1 MFSTGPE
8 RQRRPAG
15 RRTQRGETMTQD
27 VHDTLASWF
36 DSYAVEGQLHDVPP
50 HAVHEVT
57 VDGRRAVCKVARGE
71 TADVGAE
78 AAAMAHADRHTDL
91 PVPSVVAADE
101 DAFVASWVDGL
112 PDEDAAPDAGEVTD
126 AYARAL
132 GRTLARLHAA
142 TADAF
147 PRPGFPRL
155 GGAWGPGDPAG
166 SLVVDAHEDWHA
178 VARDYVAEARAYLAD
193 IGRADPADEVLAL
206 LDDRPDLFAGAGTP
220 VLCHGNL
227 LPDHVGFERDAG
239 DPVAV
244 AAVIDFEHAMVAPAE
259 YDLWRTALPVF
270 FRGSP
275 TPDPAYE
282 AFREGYGSVRPL
294 PHGVER
300 RRDAWVVVT
309 LVSYLVALDV
319 QNRGIGP
326 DERPRAEGMAEKIS
340 ETAADLR
347 SR

>member
-1 MFSTGPE
+1 M
-8 RQRRPAG
+8 
-15 RRTQRGETMTQD
+15 
-27 VHDTLASWF
+27 
-36 DSYAVEGQLHDVPP
+36 
-50 HAVHEVT
+50 
-57 VDGRRAVCKVARGE
+57 
-71 TADVGAE
+71 
-78 AAAMAHADRHTDL
+78 
-91 PVPSVVAADE
+91 
-101 DAFVASWVDGL
+101 
-112 PDEDAAPDAGEVTD
+112 
-126 AYARAL
+126 
-132 GRTLARLHAA
+132 
-142 TADAF
+142 
-147 PRPGFPRL
+147 
-155 GGAWGPGDPAG
+155 
-166 SLVVDAHEDWHA
+166 VDAHEDWHA

-193 IGRADPADEVLAL
+193 IGRTDPADEVLAL

-239 DPVAV
+239 DPVDV
-244 AAVIDFEHAMVAPAE
+244 AAVIDFEHALVAPAE

-270 FRGSP
+270 FRGRP

-309 LVSYLVALDV
+309 LVSHLVALDV

-326 DERPRAEGMAEKIS
+326 DEHLRAEGIAEKIS
-340 ETAADLR
+340 ETVADLR